1 MNRYTTHPRYNL
13 NETFASL
20 ISTPPCAQLLMR
32 VHTAFFVAG
41 SVVASHRDV
50 ADSLLVLVAGRVGV
64 YLPGRSRRIYTLE
77 PG

>member
-1 MNRYTTHPRYNL
+1 
-13 NETFASL
+13 
-20 ISTPPCAQLLMR
+20 MR

>member
-1 MNRYTTHPRYNL
+1 
-13 NETFASL
+13 
-20 ISTPPCAQLLMR
+20 MR

-50 ADSLLVLVAGRVGV
+50 ADSLLVLVAGCVGV